1 MKTLWKYRGVLDGGA
16 SVDGEIEAPDRRS
29 AVRILRSR
37 GCHPVAL
44 DKAGATAKQL
54 VSFAA
59 KRPAEQAKQ
68 AKQAADVAT
77 PATAKSTKKIK
88 GGNRQAL
95 LFLRKLNRLHG
106 SGMPVGDAVRLMTVR
121 LQDPHLLSLA
131 RDVWRDLSEGH
142 TLAAALR
149 RHPKVFP
156 ETLTYVVEAGEATG
170 NLTPVLANLITH
182 LQRSEDLRKRILGSL
197 AYPCFISLVALAVVM
212 LFLFYLLPRIQLM
225 LDSLGGEMSL
235 PAKILI
241 AGSYGLL
248 NYGPF
253 ALIGAVVVV
262 VAVLQWRKKEAGRR
276 TSDAWLLKIPVIG
289 HMVYLADVNRIAQL
303 GSALLGSGV
312 NTTEALRLLERAVA
326 NTILRENFHGA
337 RQRIHDGT
345 SFSLSMGD
353 AGIFPA
359 EAIDILGIGEST
371 GDLASSLEELAQQF
385 GEDLADRLQRMTT
398 VLASSALLA
407 AFTLVAF
414 LTLGIVYSILQVSQN
429 LVA

>member
-1 MKTLWKYRGVLDGGA
+1 MKTLWHYRGVLDGGTH
-16 SVDGEIEAPDRRS
+16 VQGEIEAADRRS
-29 AVRILRSR
+29 AARILRSR
-37 GCHPVAL
+37 GCQPVAI
-44 DKAGATAKQL
+44 DKSGPTPNPSTALGA
-54 VSFAA
+54 
-59 KRPAEQAKQ
+59 RPQAVRVKKTEQASG
-68 AKQAADVAT
+68 AAT
-77 PATAKSTKKIK
+77 QPSSRRIK

-121 LQDPHLLSLA
+121 LQDPNLLSLA

-156 ETLTYVVEAGEATG
+156 ETLTHVVEAGEATG
-170 NLTPVLANLITH
+170 NLTPVLANIITH
-182 LQRSEDLRKRILGSL
+182 LQRSEDLRKRIIGSL
-197 AYPCFISLVALAVVM
+197 AYPCFISFVALAVVM
-212 LFLFYLLPRIQLM
+212 LFLFYLLPRIQMM
-225 LDSLGGEMSL
+225 LESLGGEMSL

-241 AGSYGLL
+241 TSAYGIL

-253 ALIGAVVVV
+253 ALIGLIILIAAVI
-262 VAVLQWRKKEAGRR
+262 QWRKKDAGRR
-276 TSDAWLLKIPVIG
+276 TSDAWLLKIPAIG
-289 HMVYLADVNRIAQL
+289 RMVYLADINRISQV

-312 NTTEALRLLERAVA
+312 NTTEALRLLERAIA
-326 NTILRENFHGA
+326 NTILRENFHEA

-345 SFSLSMGD
+345 PFSTAMAD

-407 AFTLVAF
+407 AFALVAF